1 MDKNNEEMRKA
12 SASLEPLSEQERED
26 TEELYRGLQAI
37 ADDSFPRTCP
47 RCGKVFNS
55 ADDFLVR
62 ETKGLHNSTGLRSS
76 HDDEENQTVVEVYR
90 NCPCG
95 STMVEFFRERR
106 DMSEVGIRRR
116 ERFDKLLEILL
127 RRKIPREEARQALLL
142 AMRGQSS
149 KILENLGL
157 KFSNA

>member
-1 MDKNNEEMRKA
+1 MDKHNEEMRKA

-55 ADDFLVR
+55 AEDFLVR
-62 ETKGLHNSTGLRSS
+62 ETQGLHNSTGLRSS
-76 HDDEENQTVVEVYR
+76 HDEEDKIVVEVYR

-106 DMSEVGIRRR
+106 DMTELGIKRR
-116 ERFDKLLEILL
+116 ERFDKLLEILM
-127 RRKIPREEARQALLL
+127 RRKIPREKARHALLL
-142 AMRGQSS
+142 AMRGQKSEV
-149 KILENLGL
+149 LENLGM